1 MPQNNS
7 VHLSRLC
14 RQLPKNRDDKQEYQR
29 ISLSDMIA
37 QHPVCILLG
46 EPGMGKTSVLEAL
59 AANFAGHYITANDF
73 LIESHS
79 DLDAEKRYFIDALD
93 EARLNAQNT
102 FQELRKLIK
111 QAKLQYFCIAC
122 RSADWYGTDANDI
135 QSIAPNTP
143 VAAFELLPLDEPQAC
158 QLLQNEGIQNPQA
171 FLEQAH
177 TLGFADM
184 LGNPQ
189 SLRLLAQAVNS
200 NQQQFPNSRRDAYEL
215 ACTAQLTE
223 QNPRHAQ
230 NQNTPNTENLL
241 DAAGWLCALLLLS
254 NRSHIQ
260 DPKTVSHHE
269 SGNMALNDVLGL
281 IPADT
286 FSQAEIE
293 YVYKTRL
300 FCKPDGYAP
309 IHRTIAEYLA
319 ARYLSKRIQAG
330 LLPTRLAALILADET
345 HLIANLRG
353 LAGWLASLCE
363 TMRGAI
369 FTSDPAAILDYGDL
383 HLFSQSD
390 KAQLIQSLAQHAGF
404 QFNWTYFNPSKSYTP
419 LVDETMRP
427 FVTQWLHE
435 QTSFNPTQ
443 QTSSQQTT
451 TDLLLSATH
460 ALQPSSNEWTR
471 TLLSIVRNEH
481 LPNHTRR
488 MALDG
493 LATHATDQIEHQKK
507 LINDV
512 QQGNLLD
519 PDLGLTGVILRNLYP
534 THIQPSQVLNYFNLP
549 IKGEEIIGSYR
560 LFWQYGLPEATTD
573 EHLFDLMAAIESALT
588 HGKFAPDEYG
598 TYHQRHNNIGALILR
613 AIQTIGQNQ
622 PIAQLAQW
630 LAWCHNPHNTPFG
643 LSKQEEH
650 QQLEQWQID
659 HPELLKKAIAHRLRT
674 LNDYYSAEDI
684 ITASAAQSAH
694 MGQFWLTQ
702 ADALR
707 QETQIP
713 EHNER
718 AQHCLLR
725 AYTWME
731 QQPNTAGISFEQIE
745 TLALN
750 DEQFKTT
757 WHQLT
762 FEPLE
767 KNWRRKNWQREQTQN
782 LHNQSTVEK
791 QQRDLDFLLNHLDDI
806 RQGKLAG
813 YLYNAAWAEMPSH
826 LNNQEHEWVLTQLEQ
841 QTGLKNTTRAG
852 YISILQ
858 KLTIENAQQALKAH
872 QNQQALYIELPALL
886 GAAHL
891 YHQDPHSFL
900 SLDDEIL
907 RTLLMFLFLNHQ
919 TLPEWFFEL
928 AAQKTEQVE
937 QTWWQVIQLSLRS
950 KLGDSSEMRI
960 PHVWQLGNEPR
971 LRDLAANLLPKTL
984 SSWPVK
990 FTKKNIP
997 AFADV
1002 LMGAIRICSQD
1013 LPQIILNRLN
1023 KKSIGTVQRAYLI
1036 MAGMWVEPQTF
1047 QTGLAN
1053 LLKPNQPLSA
1063 REPYLGFIVY
1073 ACQYGRY
1080 REILPNAHWTVEALA
1095 LLFRLFA
1102 PLCTPRFSSG
1112 VHIMEPTEN
1121 GRDFLTQAGEHF
1133 LDDIHAEG
1141 LNALQNLLHE
1151 PQLAAWH
1158 GYLQTKYTRY
1168 AQALA
1173 ERQYTIPTPAHIANV
1188 LCNST
1193 PANHAD
1199 LMALAMDALAEIQK
1213 HISNSDVNL
1222 IHRFWNTDQSGK
1234 KPETSRKAEPECR
1247 NVIVEWLRSHLGHQ
1261 NISVSVEQQHGA
1273 QNQSDI
1279 SLSVH
1284 TAGLQIQLP
1293 IEVKGDWHRELWTA
1307 PEIQLAQK
1315 YSTNPQCKNTGIY
1328 LVLWTGEKTIKT
1340 PIGEI
1345 MPNPQALQE
1354 ALQTKANQ
1362 LPNFNIRV
1370 KVLDISINN
1379 PKNINQ

>member
-1 MPQNNS
+1 MPQNNIE
-7 VHLSRLC
+7 HLNRLC
-14 RQLPKNRDDKQEYQR
+14 RQLPRNKNDTEEHQP

-37 QHPVCILLG
+37 HNPVCILLG
-46 EPGMGKTSVLEAL
+46 EPGMGKTSALEAL
-59 AANFAGHYITANDF
+59 AENSAGQYITANDF
-73 LIESHS
+73 LLESAS
-79 DLDAEKRYFIDALD
+79 NLDAEKWYFIDALD
-93 EARLNAQNT
+93 EARLNAQNA

-111 QAKLQYFCIAC
+111 QAKLQHFCIAC
-122 RSADWYGTDANDI
+122 RSADWFSTDANDI

-158 QLLQNEGIQNPQA
+158 QLLQNEGIQNPQV
-171 FLEQAH
+171 FLEQAN

-200 NQQQFPNSRRDAYEL
+200 NQQKFPSSRRDAYEL

-230 NQNTPNTENLL
+230 NSNTANTENLL

-260 DPKTVSHHE
+260 DPKTVSHHD
-269 SGNMALNDVLGL
+269 SGNMTLNDVLGL
-281 IPADT
+281 TPAHT

-369 FTSDPAAILDYGDL
+369 FTADPAAILDYGDL

-390 KAQLIQSLAQHAGF
+390 KAQLIQSLAQHASF
-404 QFNWTYFNPSKSYTP
+404 QFNKSYAP

-427 FVTQWLHE
+427 FVAQWLHE
-435 QTSFNPTQ
+435 QTSLNPRQ

-451 TDLLLSATH
+451 TDLLLSAIST
-460 ALQPSSNEWTR
+460 LKPSHNEWTP

-481 LPNHTRR
+481 QPNHTRR

-493 LATHATDQIEHQKK
+493 LKTHATDHIDHQKN
-507 LINDV
+507 LINDI

-519 PDLGLTGVILRNLYP
+519 PDLGLAGVILHNLYP
-534 THIQPSQVLNYFNLP
+534 THIQPSQVLTYFDLL
-549 IKGEEIIGSYR
+549 IKGEKTIGSYR
-560 LFWQYGLPEATTD
+560 MFWQYDLPKATTD
-573 EHLFDLMAAIESALT
+573 EHLLDLMKAIEIESALT
-588 HGKFAPDEYG
+588 HGKFEPDEYG
-598 TYHQRHNNIGALILR
+598 NYTHHQRHDNIGALILR
-613 AIQTIGQNQ
+613 AIQTIGAAQ
-622 PIAQLAQW
+622 PIARLAQW

-674 LNDYYSAEDI
+674 LNEYYSAEDI
-684 ITASAAQSAH
+684 VTSFAAQPAH
-694 MGQFWLTQ
+694 MGQFWLKQ

-707 QETQIP
+707 QETQTP
-713 EHNER
+713 EHKER
-718 AQHCLLR
+718 AQHCLSL
-725 AYTWME
+725 AYSRIE
-731 QQPNTAGISFEQIE
+731 QHPNTAGISFEQIE
-745 TLALN
+745 TLALS
-750 DEQFKTT
+750 DEYLKAK
-757 WHQLT
+757 WYQLT
-762 FEPLE
+762 IEPLE
-767 KNWRRKNWQREQTQN
+767 NNWRRKKWQLEQAQN
-782 LHNQSTVEK
+782 LRNQSTAEK

-806 RQGKLAG
+806 RQGKLAA
-813 YLYNAAWAEMPSH
+813 YLHTAAWAEMPYY
-826 LNNQEHEWVLTQLEQ
+826 LNDQENEWISTLLKQ
-841 QTGLKNTTRAG
+841 QTELQNATLSG

-858 KLTIENAQQALKAH
+858 KLTVTNIQQALKAH
-872 QNQQALYIELPALL
+872 QNKQALYIELPALL
-886 GAAHL
+886 GAANL
-891 YHQDPHSFL
+891 YHQNPHSFL

-907 RTLLMFLFLNHQ
+907 QTLLMFLFLNHQ
-919 TLPEWFFEL
+919 ALPEWFFEL
-928 AAQKTEQVE
+928 AAQKTKQVE
-937 QTWWQVIQLSLRS
+937 QIWWQVIQHSLRS
-950 KLGDSSEMRI
+950 ELGDSSEMRI

-971 LRDLAANLLPKTL
+971 LRHLAANLLPKTL

-1002 LMGAIRICSQD
+1002 LMGAIRICPQD
-1013 LPQIILNRLN
+1013 LPQIILNRLD

-1036 MAGMWVEPQTF
+1036 MAGMWVAPQAF
-1047 QTGLAN
+1047 QARLAD
-1053 LLKPNQPLSA
+1053 LFNQPLSA
-1063 REPYLGFIVY
+1063 REPYLGFMAY

-1080 REILPNAHWTVEALA
+1080 REFLPNAHWTVEALA
-1095 LLFRLFA
+1095 WLFRLFA
-1102 PLCTPRFSSG
+1102 PLCTPTFSSG
-1112 VHIMEPTEN
+1112 VHIMEPAEN
-1121 GRDFLTQAGEHF
+1121 GRDFLMQAGEQF

-1141 LNALQNLLHE
+1141 LNTLQDLLHE

-1158 GYLQTKYTRY
+1158 NYLKTKYTRY

-1173 ERQYTIPTPAHIANV
+1173 ERQYTIPTPAQIAKV

-1199 LMALAMDALAEIQK
+1199 LMALAMDALAEMQT
-1213 HISNSDVNL
+1213 HIINSEFNL
-1222 IHRFWNTDQSGK
+1222 IHRFWNTDPSGK
-1234 KPETSRKAEPECR
+1234 KPIRSRKAEPECR
-1247 NVIVEWLRSHLGHQ
+1247 NVIAEWLHSHLHQ
-1261 NISVSVEQQHGA
+1261 QKINVSVEQQHGA

-1284 TAGLQIQLP
+1284 TAGGQMQLP

-1307 PEIQLAQK
+1307 PETQLAQK

-1340 PIGEI
+1340 LEGAI

-1379 PKNINQ
+1379 PQKINQ